1 MANIR
6 WFSRLVKQRHPQ
18 GFHCLAQA
26 FAVAVLLGA
35 AEIVGAQSDSP
46 APAPETQMSIPN
58 GYTAH
63 HSIDMG
69 GRMTNTVGSG
79 AMYDYMV
86 NLQSG
91 PRVQGESFELH
102 ALPGNKKSLVDD
114 LTAFG
119 SGFGGD
125 PNIVARLTAS
135 KSKYYEF
142 TGLFRRDRLYAD
154 YDLLAN
160 PNIPSGFSIPIG
172 PSNAPTGSLAWPQVN
187 HSPVM
192 FNTVRRMTDTD
203 LTLRP
208 FAVFSYRLAH
218 SHSTMEG
225 PSYSPSYTILKYNA
239 MLRQY
244 ERNGNDNFLGAIDW
258 RPSQGTRI
266 TLEMQA
272 NHYKADT
279 FFTLDPAGFLVQE
292 ADGTPA
298 YLGNYTSFVPYG
310 IAACNTTSMGSAYTS
325 ASVNTILSPANT
337 PGGLPIINPACA
349 VVTSYVRTQP
359 TRIWTPTETL
369 RLQTSAI
376 KNISMNGNV
385 HYTLG
390 NMNMP
395 SYYESAQGLNTL
407 NANGTANRS
416 VVWSGGHASAERQ
429 VIGADYGIVWRAT
442 PTVSLSDQA
451 TYYSMHQPGSS
462 IIPPQTALADPAGAG
477 NGTINYPG
485 TLVPGTVSLPHG
497 INGTLTHDFLGQMDI
512 INNLGAAWDLSTRV
526 RFSLTYRYSNRV
538 IGQGVPHTG
547 ELTTATD
554 PITGQLTI
562 NENTGIFTAA
572 VHPVKNWDLN
582 GSVEIG
588 YFDNAFTT
596 VLPRQLKQY
605 RVHTIYKPNGWFTI
619 SGSYSDRERHNNTSV
634 TSQDEP
640 YIGPVDHIDYSR
652 VGSVGVVL
660 APGEHYSLDLNY
672 SYSDV
677 YAATNICFANG
688 ATATAPGAATVT
700 AGGAPNLCPAP
711 YASTWYARDFM
722 DAPTQFGSV
731 SLSYSPIDKVRAN
744 FGYTASNVSGS
755 RFFNDSR
762 DVNGSMVSLYQSPF
776 VNFAYA
782 MHPGLTWKA
791 EYNYYGYG
799 EGGPSGAQ
807 LCSTS
812 TSATAAVV
820 PCTSLPY
827 PTGLTEGTAGA
838 TAPRVFHANNVTLG
852 VHYEF

>member
-1 MANIR
+1 MTNIG
-6 WFSRLVKQRHPQ
+6 WLSRFFKQRRSAMAHCVAIAALSGIAALAAAQ
-18 GFHCLAQA
+18 GAN
-26 FAVAVLLGA
+26 
-35 AEIVGAQSDSP
+35 P
-46 APAPETQMSIPN
+46 APAPEAQMSIPS

-63 HSIDMG
+63 HSVDLG
-69 GRMTNTVGSG
+69 GRIANQVGSG
-79 AMYDYMV
+79 AMYDYLV

-91 PRVQGESFELH
+91 PRVQGETFELH

-125 PNIVARLTAS
+125 PNIVARVTAS

-172 PSNAPTGSLAWPQVN
+172 PANAPVGSLAWPQVN

-208 FAVFSYRLAH
+208 FATFSYRFAY

-239 MLRQY
+239 LLRQY
-244 ERNGNDNFLGAIDW
+244 ERNGNDNFMGALDW
-258 RPSQGTRI
+258 RPAQTTKI
-266 TLEMQA
+266 TVEMQA

-310 IAACNTTSMGSAYTS
+310 ISSCNTTSMGSAYTS
-325 ASVNTILSPANT
+325 STVYTMLSPANK

-349 VVTSYVRTQP
+349 VVTSYLRTEP
-359 TRIWTPTETL
+359 VRIWTPTATL
-369 RLQTSAI
+369 RMQTSAI

-385 HYTLG
+385 HYTWG
-390 NMNMP
+390 SMNMP
-395 SYYESAQGLNTL
+395 AYYESAQGLNTL

-416 VVWSGGHASAERQ
+416 VVWSGGYASAQRQ
-429 VIGADYGIVWRAT
+429 VIGADYGVIWQAS

-477 NGTINYPG
+477 NGTINYSG
-485 TLVPGTVSLPHG
+485 TLVPGTASLPHG
-497 INGTLTHDFLGQMDI
+497 INGTLTRDFLGQLDI
-512 INNLGAAWDLSTRV
+512 INNLGVAWDLSARA

-554 PITGQLTI
+554 PVHGQLTI
-562 NENTGIFTAA
+562 NENAGVFSAA
-572 VHPVKNWDLN
+572 VHPAKNWDLN

-588 YFDNAFTT
+588 YFDNALTT
-596 VLPRQLKQY
+596 VLPRQFKQY
-605 RVHTIYKPNGWFTI
+605 RVHTIYKANSWMTL
-619 SGSYSDRERHNNTSV
+619 SGSYSDRERHNNTYSA
-634 TSQDEP
+634 SQDEP
-640 YIGPVDHIDYSR
+640 YVGPVDHIDYSR
-652 VGSVGVVL
+652 VGSVGVVIS
-660 APGEHYSLDLNY
+660 PSEHYSLDINY

-677 YAATNICFANG
+677 YATTNICYANG
-688 ATATAPGAATVT
+688 ATTTAPGAATVT
-700 AGGAPNLCPAP
+700 SNGAPNLCPAP
-711 YASTWYARDFM
+711 YNTTWYARDFM
-722 DAPTQFGSV
+722 DAPTQFGSA
-731 SLSYSPIDKVRAN
+731 SFSYSPMDKVRAD
-744 FGYTASNVSGS
+744 FGYTASDVNGS
-755 RFFNDSR
+755 RFFNDAR
-762 DVNGSMVSLYQSPF
+762 DVNGSVVSLYQAPF
-776 VNFAYA
+776 INLAYT
-782 MHPGLTWKA
+782 MHPGLIWKA

-812 TSATAAVV
+812 TLATSAVV

-827 PTGLTEGTAGA
+827 PTGLTEGAAGA
-838 TAPRVFHANNVTLG
+838 TAPRVFHANNMTLG